1 MCNNVRS
8 QEQLPG
14 LGGGGSE
21 GWMFASRL
29 VASSLVLSYLDISQS
44 FISVQFQACCVFL
57 ERGETLYWGPV
68 NIKVDS

>member
-1 MCNNVRS
+1 MCNNVSS

-29 VASSLVLSYLDISQS
+29 VA
-44 FISVQFQACCVFL
+44 A
-57 ERGETLYWGPV
+57 
-68 NIKVDS
+68 